1 MFLHPLRTS
10 QEIAADADLQPSLAF
25 VLGFACLLGVA
36 YLVTYLLK
44 SYPPSPADWKVWLAT
59 WGEQTLAPLIPIPLK
74 SYHLFLAFAIIP
86 GLFLLWVSMAGAGKL
101 FSLIFH
107 GKASYQQYLGL
118 FGFSFFLFWL
128 IAAVLDFL
136 YMGLFSSHIVPALN
150 LAYGPLVKTVVYLV
164 PLVMYPLLFGLGG
177 VYNALAT
184 HTLERFSA
192 WKCAIVGVVTS
203 GLAILLLS
211 ILVR

>member
-1 MFLHPLRTS
+1 MLWHPHRTS
-10 QEIAADADLQPSLAF
+10 QEIAADADIRPSLAL
-25 VLGFACLLGVA
+25 VSCFACLLGLA

-44 SYPPSPADWKVWLAT
+44 SYPPSPADWKVWIAT
-59 WGEQTLAPLIPIPLK
+59 WGEQTLAPFIPIPLE
-74 SYHLFLAFAIIP
+74 SYHLFLAGAIIP

-107 GKASYQQYLGL
+107 GKASYKQYLSL
-118 FGFSFFLFWL
+118 FGFSFFPFWI

-136 YMGLFSSHIVPALN
+136 YMGFFSSHIVPALN
-150 LAYGPLVKTVVYLV
+150 LAYGPLVKTIVYLV

-177 VYNALAT
+177 IYNALAT
-184 HTLERFSA
+184 NAVERFSA
-192 WKCAIVGVVTS
+192 WKSAITGLVTAS
-203 GLAILLLS
+203 LAILFLS